1 MVDIPHAPLSDALQ
15 TLIGGRRLVSA
26 VFLTFKFDPA
36 FFEQEIVPVLFD
48 VPLSHVA
55 AVRLIQLED
64 ALRTIGGEIAVY
76 YDAKGLVATGS
87 ASAKL
92 DVRRIPIAHRTGI
105 FHPKNVFL
113 LLESLEAEEDG
124 TRERSLCVASLSANL
139 TRAGWWEN
147 VEVCHFEELR
157 EGERT
162 LLRADIIEFLEGV
175 RRRALAAAV
184 GQRAISDILSFV
196 RRDTESRTNRSAGS
210 ELHTRLYSGSE
221 PFLEFLELAAG
232 DRLRE
237 MDLEV
242 ISPYFDESIDC
253 GPLLA
258 LIERFKPKEVRVLL
272 PEESGAVNCREA
284 LFESVRAIQGVSWG
298 RLPTER
304 TRAGGSSTETRPP
317 RFVHAKVYRFISRN
331 PAKEL
336 LFVGS
341 VNLTSAAHQ
350 GGGNFESGFLVET
363 TLKRRPEFWLQL
375 EKRKPTIFNPKSEAD
390 ELADAVPAPLVLRYN
405 WSTKSAEAF
414 WLNNVKSPF
423 VRLEARGLEIGG
435 IEGLP
440 ARIWVPLEACIAE
453 RLSEILEQTSFVTVA
468 PADSR
473 SAIVLVQEEG
483 MDQKPSLL
491 FRLSIEDILR
501 YWAMLSPAQRAAFIE
516 SNWQG
521 PVGDG
526 ADLVARLKFRAQ
538 KDTLFDR
545 SAGVFHA
552 FSSLEKSVKEAL
564 KERRLKDAQYRL
576 FGKKYDSLQTL
587 LDRLASSEESDDV
600 DRYVIALCAVQLVKE
615 VKTTLPEFWS
625 ENKTAA
631 DALSVGLAELT
642 GRIRQAIVSNAPD
655 DMAEFLSWFDSWF
668 VERAKPEEV
677 PLDRS

>member
-15 TLIGGRRLVSA
+15 SLIGGRRVVSA
-26 VFLTFKFDPA
+26 VFLTFRFDPA
-36 FFEQEIVPVLFD
+36 FFEQEILPVLFD
-48 VPLSHVA
+48 IPLSHAV

-92 DVRRIPIAHRTGI
+92 DVKRIPIVHRTGI
-105 FHPKNVFL
+105 FHPKNVLL
-113 LLESLEAEEDG
+113 LLEALEAEDDG
-124 TRERSLCVASLSANL
+124 SRERSLCAASLSANL

-157 EGERT
+157 EGDRT
-162 LLRADIIEFLEGV
+162 LLRADIIDLLEGV
-175 RRRALAAAV
+175 RRRAVAADDN
-184 GQRAISDILSFV
+184 QKAIGDILSFV
-196 RRDTESRTNRSAGS
+196 RRDTEARTNRSAGS

-221 PFLEFLELAAG
+221 PFLDFLESAAG

-242 ISPYFDESIDC
+242 ISPYFDESSNC
-253 GPLLA
+253 APLLA
-258 LIERFKPKEVRVLL
+258 LIERFKPREVRVLL

-284 LFESVRAIQGVSWG
+284 LFDSVRALPEVTWG
-298 RLPTER
+298 RLPVDR
-304 TRAGGSSTETRPP
+304 TRAGGSGADARPP

-331 PAKEL
+331 PAREF

-350 GGGNFESGFLVET
+350 RGGNFESGFLVEIA
-363 TLKRRPEFWLQL
+363 LKRRPEFWLQP
-375 EKRKPTIFNPKSEAD
+375 EKRKPSAFNPKSEAD
-390 ELADAVPAPLVLRYN
+390 EFADVMSAPLALRYS
-405 WSTKSAEAF
+405 WLTKSAQAF
-414 WLNNVKSPF
+414 WLNNAKSPF
-423 VRLEARGLEIGG
+423 VRLEARGLAIGG
-435 IEGLP
+435 MEGLP
-440 ARIWVPLEACIAE
+440 ARIWTPLEAGIAE
-453 RLSEILEQTSFVTVA
+453 KLGEMLEQTSFVTVT

-473 SAIVLVQEEG
+473 SAIILVQEEG

-501 YWAMLSPAQRAAFIE
+501 YWAMLSPVQRAAFIE
-516 SNWQG
+516 SNWHG
-521 PVGDG
+521 PVGEG
-526 ADLVARLKFRAQ
+526 ADLVVRLKPRTL

-545 SAGVFHA
+545 FAGVFHA

-564 KERRLKDAQYRL
+564 RERRLKDAQYRL

-587 LDRLASSEESDDV
+587 LERLASSEASDDV
-600 DRYVIALCAVQLVKE
+600 ERYVIALCAVQLVKE
-615 VKTTLPEFWS
+615 VKTVLPEFWS
-625 ENKTAA
+625 ENKVAA
-631 DALSVGLAELT
+631 EALSTQLGELT
-642 GRIRQAIVSNAPD
+642 GRIRQEIVSNAPV
-655 DMAEFLSWFDSWF
+655 DMAEFLGWFDSWF

-677 PLDRS
+677 PLD